1 MNIITRSIFELQE
14 TTLIAARAVRGL
26 VTGPRYFSEAIE
38 QMDVIGVGSLT
49 IILLTG
55 FFTGGVLT
63 LQTFPTL
70 AFYGAQ
76 SQTGRLVAI
85 SLVREL
91 GPVLCALMVT
101 GRVGSAIAAELGS
114 MTVSQQI
121 DAMRALGTDPIKKL
135 VAPRLVALVI
145 TLPLLTV
152 VADVVGIGGGGIA
165 ATSLYGLSIN
175 EFVTSVRDGITSDD
189 IIGGVI
195 KPICFAVIIASIACY
210 KGLSTDGGTVGV
222 GRATTRAVVTA
233 SIVVI
238 ITDFFLARGLQYI
251 LGMQNS

>member
-1 MNIITRSIFELQE
+1 MNFFTRFLFELQE
-14 TTLIAARAVRGL
+14 TTLLAARAIGGL
-26 VTGPRYFSEAIE
+26 FKRPRYFKEAID
-38 QMDVIGVGSLT
+38 QMDIIGVGSLT

-70 AFYGAQ
+70 AFYGQ
-76 SQTGRLVAI
+76 GGQTGRLVAI

-91 GPVLCALMVT
+91 GPVLSALMVT

-135 VAPRLVALVI
+135 VAPRLIALVI

-152 VADVVGIGGGGIA
+152 VSDIVGIGGGGIA
-165 ATSLYGLSIN
+165 ATMLYGLPFN
-175 EFVTSVRDGITSDD
+175 AFWASVRDGIKPDD

-195 KPICFAVIIASIACY
+195 KPICFALIIASIACY
-210 KGLSTDGGTVGV
+210 KGLNTEGGTVGV
-222 GRATTRAVVTA
+222 GRSTTRAVVTA

-238 ITDFFLARGLQYI
+238 VADFFLARALQYI
-251 LGMQNS
+251 LGMPVD

>member
-1 MNIITRSIFELQE
+1 MNFVTRSIFELQE
-14 TTLIAARAVRGL
+14 TTLIAARAASGFFK
-26 VTGPRYFSEAIE
+26 GPRYLSETIN

-70 AFYGAQ
+70 QFYGAQ

-114 MTVSQQI
+114 MTATEQI

-135 VAPRLVALVI
+135 VAPRLIALML

-152 VADVVGIGGGGIA
+152 VADVMGIGGGGLA
-165 ATSLYGLSIN
+165 ATSLYGLSMN
-175 EFVTSVRDGITSDD
+175 EFVTSVRDGITSSD

-195 KPICFAVIIASIACY
+195 KPIFFAVIIASIACY
-210 KGLSTDGGTVGV
+210 KGLNTEGGTVGV
-222 GRATTRAVVTA
+222 GRSTTRAVVTA

-238 ITDFFLARGLQYI
+238 ITDFFLARALQYV
-251 LGMQNS
+251 LGMPKN